1 MCRGHDAP
9 VAFCAINPG
18 PKQRLHHRLSLP
30 VTVKMSNAKA
40 LTQISVIAENHL
52 FGLCVLAAP
61 QNVPLLNHSKGLWTK
76 GTQLVR
82 EEEEKGATALK
93 KNKTKKKGN
102 EVHTQEVIPK

>member
-30 VTVKMSNAKA
+30 VTIKMSIAKA

-76 GTQLVR
+76 GTQLAR

-93 KNKTKKKGN
+93 KKEKKKGN